1 MDIQI
6 RNDASEII
14 YNDQQEFPL
23 EKLRSASLIEDKQRL
38 DLDFVEIDF
47 QEIYFDGYHIA
58 IGGANVHQNL
68 HITATEH
75 ISTISLMFV
84 LNGEFESGPGQEG
97 DYAKRRYKSLEHNLF
112 YNPTV
117 EENIDVEKQRDFEMI
132 GLSFSKERFLELAVN
147 NGRVLEQLADKVAGD
162 KMIYLNRKKNPPI
175 TTRMM
180 MVLEEIRR
188 CQFNGGIKKLYLQSK
203 VLELLALQCE
213 QYERVENVR
222 SAALGLTPSD
232 REKLH
237 YARELLLKNIQHPPS
252 LPELSR
258 MAGLNEFKLKNGFRQ
273 LFDNSV
279 FGYLNEHRMEYARNM
294 ITRQQSS
301 MTEIAEEL
309 GFSSVQ
315 HFSVAFKKKFG
326 VSPSKIRVV

>member
-6 RNDASEII
+6 RNDASELI
-14 YNDQQEFPL
+14 YKDQQESPL
-23 EKLRSASLIEDKQRL
+23 EKLHSPSLIEDKQTL
-38 DLDFVEIDF
+38 NLDFVDGDF

-68 HITATEH
+68 HITTTEH
-75 ISTISLMFV
+75 ISTLSLMFV
-84 LNGEFESGPGQEG
+84 LNGEFESGPGEVG
-97 DYAKRRYKSLEHNLF
+97 VYAKRRYKSLEHNLF
-112 YNPTV
+112 YNPTIA
-117 EENIDVEKQRDFEMI
+117 ENTDVEKQRNFEMI

-162 KMIYLNRKKNPPI
+162 KMIYLNRKTNPPI

-180 MVLEEIRR
+180 MVLEEIRQ
-188 CQFNGGIKKLYLQSK
+188 CKFNGGIKKLFLQSK

-222 SAALGLTPSD
+222 SASQILTPSD
-232 REKLH
+232 RDKLY
-237 YARELLLKNIQHPPS
+237 YAKELLLKNIQHPPS

-273 LFDNSV
+273 LFDNTV
-279 FGYLNEHRMEYARNM
+279 FGYLNDHRMEYARKM
-294 ITRQQSS
+294 IVRQQST

-326 VSPSKIRVV
+326 VSPSRIKI